1 MQKNKRRDESVTSL
15 SIGDIALQMD
25 SQFMGFYH
33 NEENKSTIL
42 MIDSFFQPFFCKRI
56 CGVWT
61 AGWTKTSILKTSL
74 WTRIR

>member
-42 MIDSFFQPFFCKRI
+42 MIDSFFQPFFARESVEFGLLVGQKQ
-56 CGVWT
+56 
-61 AGWTKTSILKTSL
+61 AF
-74 WTRIR
+74 